1 MYWYLK
7 CFVLF
12 VVVVVLCIYFVFLCP
27 CVLFYT
33 DFYYI
38 VTVLCVHSYCYS
50 IYSNTAPSSSKK
62 SFNKNISSSSS
73 SLDDSGDD
81 ENNKGGCKGQIVV
94 IDYAGTDY
102 DAKIV
107 ADWGDDTYAI
117 QYNDPLQK
125 NQKKFSGSVTDVIQ
139 GLSIRWNVKSKLDIH
154 PYNSQAPGKLMG
166 TLILHV

>member
-1 MYWYLK
+1 MS
-7 CFVLF
+7 V
-12 VVVVVLCIYFVFLCP
+12 CP

-33 DFYYI
+33 DFYCV
-38 VTVLCVHSYCYS
+38 VTVFCVHSYCYS